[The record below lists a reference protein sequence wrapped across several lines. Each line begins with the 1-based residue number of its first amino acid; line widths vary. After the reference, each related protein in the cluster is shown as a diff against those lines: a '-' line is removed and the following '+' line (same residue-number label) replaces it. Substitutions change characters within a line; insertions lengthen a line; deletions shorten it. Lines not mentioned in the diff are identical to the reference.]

1 MVFDKFAI
9 VVGEEF
15 SLLLIFA
22 THLLYSYTL
31 FAIIRRNIKHQEK
44 RWFVAILSIAI
55 VTCPYWLLFLRKTF
69 NNNAPKTK

>member
-1 MVFDKFAI
+1 MVFDKFAEL
-9 VVGEEF
+9 VVGEF

-22 THLLYSYTL
+22 AHLLYSYIL
-31 FAIIRRNIKHQEK
+31 FSIIGRNTKHQEK

-69 NNNAPKTK
+69 NNNTPKEK